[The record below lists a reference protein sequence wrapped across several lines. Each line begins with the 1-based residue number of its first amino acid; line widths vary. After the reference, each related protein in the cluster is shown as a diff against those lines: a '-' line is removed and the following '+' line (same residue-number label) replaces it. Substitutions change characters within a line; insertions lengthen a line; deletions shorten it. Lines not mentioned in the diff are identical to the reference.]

1 MHVQCTRFVGEARLE
16 SRNEI
21 QIEALQLGL
30 FSNKEKAIFKF
41 SSISY
46 IFKVLHNT
54 IVLIRKL
61 NGLAIYIFKKIIAK
75 KKYLK
80 I

>member
-46 IFKVLHNT
+46 IFLRSYT
-54 IVLIRKL
+54 TQL
-61 NGLAIYIFKKIIAK
+61 F
-75 KKYLK
+75 
-80 I
+80 